1 MELTAPAPRQGRIG
15 PILLNPGYGPKQVI
29 SFLFVTCVCVSMMEF
44 ANVMT
49 PLILGQQLHLA
60 PTKQGLLAG
69 SLGAVQQ
76 VGTMMFIM
84 AGGALADTVGRRMTL
99 IWMLMGLFFCIL
111 AYPFVSSILLLFVLR
126 FLWGVAFAGYA
137 SAPAIAIDI
146 PQERSRGKFNSIVL
160 LTPWL
165 SASGF
170 VLVASRWPAW
180 FKSLGYGPHAALI
193 GAFGLAALLPLIG
206 TLTTL
211 AFLNIKPA
219 TATPKPRESVLGHVR
234 QIFAKIKEV
243 LAHARVNRT
252 YGVSLF
258 IGTVARTDT
267 LIIGS
272 FLSLWV
278 VNAGRVGGVQAV
290 IAVKT
295 AGVIA
300 AIRFV
305 TKVVCAPLFGVIN
318 DKVSRTTLM
327 LVSLAMMTG
336 AFLFFGLITNALGV
350 MMMVGA
356 FLLGIAESAE
366 AIASQTLLAQEA
378 PAHLRG
384 SSMGVY
390 SFLGTGSLMAI
401 SLTGGY
407 LFDKVGFS
415 SPLVM
420 EGVLHFIVLAVAL
433 WLLRGGGARK
443 VGSPA

>member
-1 MELTAPAPRQGRIG
+1 MNLTAPAPRAGRIG

-29 SFLFVTCVCVSMMEF
+29 SFLFVTCVSVSLMEF

-76 VGTMMFIM
+76 IGTMIFIM

-99 IWMLMGLFFCIL
+99 IWMLLGLFFCIL

-126 FLWGVAFAGYA
+126 FLWGVAFSGYA

-146 PQERSRGKFNSIVL
+146 PQERSRGKFNAIVL

-165 SASGF
+165 AASGF
-170 VLVASRWPAW
+170 VLVSSRWPAW
-180 FKSLGYGPHAALI
+180 FKSLGYGPHAALVCT
-193 GAFGLAALLPLIG
+193 FGLAALLPLIG
-206 TLTTL
+206 IFTTL
-211 AFLNIKPA
+211 AFLNVKSAPQA
-219 TATPKPRESVLGHVR
+219 PKASLSVLGHAG

-243 LAHARVNRT
+243 LAYARVNRT

-272 FLSLWV
+272 FLGLWV
-278 VNAGRVGGVQAV
+278 VNAGRVGGVEAV
-290 IAVKT
+290 VAIKT

-305 TKVVCAPLFGVIN
+305 TKVVCAPLFGIIN

-327 LVSLAMMTG
+327 LVSLGLMTG
-336 AFLFFGLITNALGV
+336 AFWFFGLITNALGV

-420 EGVLHFIVLAVAL
+420 EGVLHFIVLVIAL
-433 WLLRGGGARK
+433 WMLRTGGA
-443 VGSPA
+443 PA

>member
-1 MELTAPAPRQGRIG
+1 MDLTAPTPRQGRIG

-84 AGGALADTVGRRMTL
+84 VGGALADTVGRRMTL
-99 IWMLMGLFFCIL
+99 IWILMGLFFCIL
-111 AYPFVSSILLLFVLR
+111 AYPFVASILMLFVLR
-126 FLWGVAFAGYA
+126 YLWGVAFAGYA

-146 PQERSRGKFNSIVL
+146 PQEKSRGKFNAIVL

-165 SASGF
+165 AASGF
-170 VLVASRWPAW
+170 VLVSSRWPAW
-180 FKSLGYGPHAALI
+180 FKSMGYSPHAALV
-193 GAFGLAALLPLIG
+193 GSFALAALLPLIG
-206 TLTTL
+206 TFTTL
-211 AFLNIKPA
+211 AFLNVKSAAPA
-219 TATPKPRESVLGHVR
+219 PKLNLSVLGHVR
-234 QIFAKIKEV
+234 EIVAKIKDV

-290 IAVKT
+290 VAVKT
-295 AGVIA
+295 AGLIA

-305 TKVVCAPLFGVIN
+305 TKVVCAPLFGIIN

-327 LVSLAMMTG
+327 LVSLGMMTG
-336 AFLFFGLITNALGV
+336 AFWFFGLITNALGT

-407 LFDKVGFS
+407 LFDRVGFS
-415 SPLVM
+415 SPLLM
-420 EGVLHFIVLAVAL
+420 EGALHFLVLMIAL
-433 WLLRGGGARK
+433 WMLRRGGGR
-443 VGSPA
+443 G

>member
-1 MELTAPAPRQGRIG
+1 MELTASSSRAGRIG
-15 PILLNPGYGPKQVI
+15 PILLNPGYGPKQVV

-60 PTKQGLLAG
+60 PNKQGLLAG

-76 VGTMMFIM
+76 VGTMLFIM
-84 AGGALADTVGRRMTL
+84 VAGALSDTVGRRITL
-99 IWMLMGLFFCIL
+99 IWILMGLFCCIL
-111 AYPFVSSILLLFVLR
+111 AYPFVASVLWLFVLR

-146 PQERSRGKFNSIVL
+146 PQERSRGKFNAIVL

-165 SASGF
+165 AASGF

-180 FKSLGYGPHAALI
+180 FKSMGWDPHAALV
-193 GAFGLAALLPLIG
+193 GSFALAALLPLVG
-206 TLTTL
+206 TVTTL
-211 AFLNIKPA
+211 AFLNIKPKSPA
-219 TATPKPRESVLGHVR
+219 AKARLGLLVHAR
-234 QIFAKIKEV
+234 QIFANIGQV
-243 LAHARVNRT
+243 LAYARLNRT

-272 FLSLWV
+272 FLGLWV
-278 VNAGRVGGVQAV
+278 VNAGRVGGIDAV
-290 IAVKT
+290 TATKT
-295 AGVIA
+295 AGLIA

-305 TKVVCAPLFGVIN
+305 TKVVCAPLFGILN
-318 DKVSRTTLM
+318 DKVRRTTLM
-327 LVSLAMMTG
+327 LVSLGMMTG
-336 AFLFFGLITNALGV
+336 AFWFFGLITNALGA

-415 SPLVM
+415 SPLIM
-420 EGVLHFIVLAVAL
+420 EGVLHFIVLMIAL
-433 WLLRGGGARK
+433 WLLRRDGAK
-443 VGSPA
+443 G

>member
-1 MELTAPAPRQGRIG
+1 ML
-15 PILLNPGYGPKQVI
+15 
-29 SFLFVTCVCVSMMEF
+29 
-44 ANVMT
+44 
-49 PLILGQQLHLA
+49 
-60 PTKQGLLAG
+60 
-69 SLGAVQQ
+69 
-76 VGTMMFIM
+76 FIM
-84 AGGALADTVGRRMTL
+84 AGGALSDTVGRRMTL
-99 IWMLMGLFFCIL
+99 IWILMGLFFCIL
-111 AYPFVSSILLLFVLR
+111 AYPFVSSILWLFVLR

-146 PQERSRGKFNSIVL
+146 PQDRSRGKFNAIVL

-165 SASGF
+165 AASGF

-180 FKSLGYGPHAALI
+180 FKSLGYGPHAALV
-193 GAFGLAALLPLIG
+193 GSFALAALLPLTG

-211 AFLNIKPA
+211 AFLNIKSAAPEA
-219 TATPKPRESVLGHVR
+219 KTRLGLAGHVR
-234 QIFAKIKEV
+234 QIFAKIGEV
-243 LAHARVNRT
+243 LAYARVNRT

-295 AGVIA
+295 AGLIA

-305 TKVVCAPLFGVIN
+305 TKVVCAPLFGIIN

-327 LVSLAMMTG
+327 LVSLGMMTA
-336 AFLFFGLITNALGV
+336 AFWFFGLITNALGA

-407 LFDKVGFS
+407 LFDRVGFS
-415 SPLVM
+415 SPLLM
-420 EGVLHFIVLAVAL
+420 EGALHFLVLMIAL
-433 WLLRGGGARK
+433 WLLRGGGAR
-443 VGSPA
+443 G